1 MREKRRLSR
10 IRAYWRYGSA
20 RESHAARRAKLLAI
34 VDFVREGGNHEI
46 CTLAGERLVI
56 PRHREV
62 NERTAEGII
71 RKAEEV
77 TTIASDINLREVR

>member
-1 MREKRRLSR
+1 MLVKKRDLMKRL
-10 IRAYWRYGSA
+10 RAIAESA
-20 RESHAARRAKLLAI
+20 DVELDL
-34 VDFVREGGNHEI
+34 VREGGNHEI
-46 CTLAGERLVI
+46 WTLAGERLVI

-77 TTIASDINLREVR
+77 TSDDE

>member
-1 MREKRRLSR
+1 MKRL
-10 IRAYWRYGSA
+10 RAIARSA
-20 RESHAARRAKLLAI
+20 DVELDL
-34 VDFVREGGNHEI
+34 VREGGNHEI
-46 CTLAGERLVI
+46 WIFAGERLVI

-77 TTIASDINLREVR
+77 TSDGE